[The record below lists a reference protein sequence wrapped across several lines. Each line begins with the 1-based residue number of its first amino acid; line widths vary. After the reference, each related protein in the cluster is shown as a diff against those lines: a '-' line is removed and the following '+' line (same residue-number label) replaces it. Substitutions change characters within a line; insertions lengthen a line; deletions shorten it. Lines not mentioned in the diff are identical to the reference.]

1 MRKVIIF
8 LIILG
13 VCLAQLSGIAT
24 AAQIQPP
31 FTLSCN
37 AIYIVNTDTNTVI
50 YQKNANLK
58 VYPASLTKLMTAILT
73 IEKFKDK
80 LDTVVTISRE
90 DTDPLRGTS
99 SSSANLM
106 PGEQLTVNQLL
117 YCLLMESANETA
129 NALARVVAGNVDD
142 FVVMMNKK
150 AKDIGAKDTNY
161 VNTHGL
167 QDPNH
172 YTTAY
177 DTYLIAKYAMQY
189 DVLKTIVSTNKYD
202 FPQTNKHPAHPIS
215 NTNSLLNVNSKYYL
229 KYVQG
234 IKTGTTT
241 EAGTCLASYAIKS
254 GYTYYCV
261 AMGGPKQLDSTTNVA
276 NNLAF
281 SDTKNLY
288 QWVFN
293 TFVFTPLVQKQ
304 DPQAQVKVSLA
315 WQKDHILLYPEKE
328 FEALIPKNS
337 DLSKVRIV
345 PHVPVSIQA
354 PVKVG
359 TIIGNADVY
368 FNDQLMG
375 NVKLVYNEKDDVALS
390 QPLYFLFIT
399 GEFFNSIWFKLLCI
413 LLVFSFSMYIIITFF
428 MKRKKNFLSRSQ
440 GKKYHLKK

>member
-8 LIILG
+8 LIFLSFCIS
-13 VCLAQLSGIAT
+13 QLSGLAV
-24 AAQIQPP
+24 AAPIEPP
-31 FTLSCN
+31 FTPTCN
-37 AIYIVNTDTNTVI
+37 AIYIINTDTNTVI
-50 YQKNANLK
+50 YQKNANQK

-73 IEKFKDK
+73 FEKFKNK
-80 LDTVVTISRE
+80 LDTVVTISHE
-90 DTDPLRGTS
+90 DTDPVRGTGS
-99 SSSANLM
+99 NYLT

-117 YCLLMESANETA
+117 YCLLMESANEAA
-129 NALARVVAGNVDD
+129 NALGRTVAGNVDD

-150 AKDIGAKDTNY
+150 AQEIGAKDTNY

-202 FPQTNKHPAHPIS
+202 FPQTNKHPAHSIS
-215 NTNSLLNVNSKYYL
+215 NTNTLLNSNSKYYL

-241 EAGTCLASYAIKS
+241 DAGTCLASYAIKS

-261 AMGGPKQLDSTTNVA
+261 AMGGPKQVDATTNVA

-281 SDTKNLY
+281 SETKSLY

-304 DPQAQVKVSLA
+304 EPQAPIKVLLA
-315 WQKDHILLYPEKE
+315 WKTNEILLYPEKE
-328 FEALIPKNS
+328 YDALIPKKS
-337 DLSKVRIV
+337 DLSKVSVV

-354 PVKVG
+354 PIKAG
-359 TIIGNADVY
+359 QIIGNADVY
-368 FNDQLMG
+368 FNGQKMG
-375 NVKLVYNEKDDVALS
+375 NVKLVSKDDVALS
-390 QPLYFLFIT
+390 QPLYFLYIT
-399 GEFFNSIWFKLLCI
+399 GNFFNSKWFKLLCI
-413 LLVFSFSMYIIITFF
+413 FLVFAFSMYILIPFF
-428 MKRKKNFLSRSQ
+428 MSRKKNFINSKQ
-440 GKKYHLKK
+440 GKRYHLKK